1 MSASIIQT
9 RRAKEKEREE
19 DGEEEG
25 KGAKGVPDVDEVEAN
40 VVQVMVQDEGDEEV
54 AHAVPIRVEAKQDS
68 HVQIIASGEPPSK
81 VVKLDN
87 SEEYYVINQA
97 EAEQMEEEERSSQH
111 DTSQDLDSTR
121 GYSKKPQK
129 YRRQWEEH
137 PMLASWLMMLPGNH
151 YRAWC
156 RQCGCPLITQ
166 LKVLLDHARCRKH
179 TRREG
184 RAPVDPPVQHGGRL
198 GAASKAGTW
207 GKTDANS
214 QQLDVSYGDSDRVT
228 YSIGLGNQK
237 VGFIGAGKISQ
248 AIASGMMNKG
258 LTSSSCIQVSSPS
271 DRNQG
276 IWKRWKCK
284 TMHDNNALIRQC
296 DVVFLAVAPA
306 ELESLVAAL
315 EPPNDGVERCFIST
329 VSGVSQERLTQMLSE
344 VMPDEPIYVI
354 RCVPSKT
361 VAIGEG
367 ICVYSA
373 PHDLPHTW
381 LLTMETVFSALGLC
395 QKVEE
400 HMMNVHSAA
409 FGSGPAYVA
418 AFIDALATGAAN
430 HGVRWEDAVQMAA
443 QVTQGTAAMIL
454 TQGLTPAVVRRD
466 AAAPGGN
473 TISGLMA
480 LQRGGMEF
488 AVMSAVDEA
497 TKRAKELGNVGE
509 QQQ

>member
-1 MSASIIQT
+1 M
-9 RRAKEKEREE
+9 
-19 DGEEEG
+19 
-25 KGAKGVPDVDEVEAN
+25 
-40 VVQVMVQDEGDEEV
+40 
-54 AHAVPIRVEAKQDS
+54 
-68 HVQIIASGEPPSK
+68 QIIASGDRPAK

-87 SEEYYVINQA
+87 SEEYYVIDQPES
-97 EAEQMEEEERSSQH
+97 EAMDEDEERSSQMDLSQEL
-111 DTSQDLDSTR
+111 DTSR
-121 GYSKKPQK
+121 GGYSKKPQK
-129 YRRQWEEH
+129 YRKQWEQH
-137 PMLASWLMMLPGNH
+137 PSLQNWLQMLPGNH

-179 TRREG
+179 MRREG
-184 RAPVDPPVQHGGRL
+184 RGPIEPPVHTPGRL
-198 GAASKAGTW
+198 GPTAKAGTW
-207 GKTDANS
+207 GKRDSAG

-248 AIASGMMNKG
+248 AIATGMMNKG
-258 LTSSSCIQVSSPS
+258 LTSSSCIMVSSPTE
-271 DRNQG
+271 RNQNV
-276 IWKRWKCK
+276 WKRWKCK

-296 DVVFLAVAPA
+296 DVVFIAVAPA
-306 ELESLVAAL
+306 ELENLVAGL
-315 EPPNDGVERCFIST
+315 EPPGDSVERCFIST
-329 VSGVSQERLTQMLSE
+329 VSGVSQERLTQLLSE
-344 VMPDEPIYVI
+344 VMPEEPIYVI

-367 ICVYSA
+367 VCVYSA
-373 PHDLPHTW
+373 PSDLPHTW
-381 LLTMETVFSALGLC
+381 LLTMETMFSALGLC
-395 QKVEE
+395 QKVDE

-409 FGSGPAYVA
+409 FSSGPAYVA
-418 AFIDALATGAAN
+418 SFIDALATGAAN

-454 TQGLTPAVVRRD
+454 TQGISPATVRRE

-497 TKRAKELGNVGE
+497 TKRAKELGAGD
-509 QQQ
+509 Q